1 MSIWR
6 ELQVGEHKIL
16 HTPLQP
22 EKLRKSYP
30 IVSKEGKPLRFARM
44 LKDGTIISDGLRNV
58 YVDEAGKPHS
68 EVLRLVNN
76 KPLARAKLTKEVQS
90 YEEVDM
96 QKALD
101 IIPESYHLC
110 LNNRLKDYLLK
121 KGKALEFLFSNG
133 GYKFY
138 IAYLVPKG
146 DFLMLILGWGSIETL
161 SQQLIVEKRQE
172 KMIISQ
178 EQIERFNPEMMMVK
192 K

>member
-22 EKLRKSYP
+22 EKLRESYP

-58 YVDEAGKPHS
+58 YV
-68 EVLRLVNN
+68 
-76 KPLARAKLTKEVQS
+76 
-90 YEEVDM
+90 